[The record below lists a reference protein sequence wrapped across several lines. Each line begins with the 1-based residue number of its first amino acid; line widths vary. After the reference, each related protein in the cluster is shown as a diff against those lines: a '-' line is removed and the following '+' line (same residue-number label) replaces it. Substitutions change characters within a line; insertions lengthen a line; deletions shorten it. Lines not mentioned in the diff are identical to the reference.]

1 MATLTA
7 IPPASGF
14 RQRPYLD
21 LWQRRQ
27 AVVLRARA
35 ARLAGQQSPRLPA
48 LAEQPASERRA
59 AGAHQALCGGWPW
72 IAEKNGFAPVHQ
84 DHSISSAFP
93 PSSPGSCG
101 IGQLRELGR
110 PKRGGNGSGRR
121 IGVGVP
127 VTWRGEPARP
137 GRVGGLMR
145 HEEAPRPAG
154 CAEGSFHPDNLSSG
168 CSAGTASHPI
178 RSARAVGSGG
188 NQ

>member
-1 MATLTA
+1 
-7 IPPASGF
+7 
-14 RQRPYLD
+14 
-21 LWQRRQ
+21 
-27 AVVLRARA
+27 VLRARA

-145 HEEAPRPAG
+145 HEEAAASRLRRRILPSRQPG
-154 CAEGSFHPDNLSSG
+154 FRMLCRDGV
-168 CSAGTASHPI
+168 ASHPI
-178 RSARAVGSGG
+178 GASRWVWRESMKIS
-188 NQ
+188 